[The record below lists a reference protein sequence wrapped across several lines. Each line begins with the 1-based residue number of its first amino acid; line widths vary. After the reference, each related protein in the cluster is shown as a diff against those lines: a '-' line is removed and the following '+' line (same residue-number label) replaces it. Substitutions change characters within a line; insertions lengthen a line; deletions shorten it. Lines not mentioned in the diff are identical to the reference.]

1 MGSPELNQKPIFVSG
16 LDGYHTYR
24 IPATIVSQKGTILA
38 FCEGRKNS
46 PRDHGDI
53 ELVLKR
59 SFDNGNTWERMQII
73 WDDGENT
80 IGNPCPVVDQETGTI
95 WLPFCRNNDQ
105 VFVTSSNDDGASW
118 SNPKEI
124 TRDVKLPTWSWYATG
139 PGHGIQLKNGRL
151 LIPCDHNQRDNK
163 SRHSHAIYSDDHG
176 SSWKLGG
183 VSGEGAN
190 ECEAVETIDGSV
202 YLNMRSYQGNNRRL
216 YAWSKDGG
224 GTWSENRTDDTLIE
238 PVCQASIVRFTKA
251 EDHGKNRILFSNPAS
266 INREK
271 MTIKL
276 SYDECQSWNDGKV
289 LHQGPSGYSNLCIT
303 PDMTICCLYE
313 RGEKDY
319 RETITLARFNLD
331 WLTDCGDQL

>member
-38 FCEGRKNS
+38 FC
-46 PRDHGDI
+46 D
-53 ELVLKR
+53 
-59 SFDNGNTWERMQII
+59 
-73 WDDGENT
+73 
-80 IGNPCPVVDQETGTI
+80 
-95 WLPFCRNNDQ
+95 
-105 VFVTSSNDDGASW
+105 
-118 SNPKEI
+118 
-124 TRDVKLPTWSWYATG
+124 
-139 PGHGIQLKNGRL
+139 
-151 LIPCDHNQRDNK
+151 
-163 SRHSHAIYSDDHG
+163 
-176 SSWKLGG
+176 
-183 VSGEGAN
+183 
-190 ECEAVETIDGSV
+190 
-202 YLNMRSYQGNNRRL
+202 
-216 YAWSKDGG
+216 
-224 GTWSENRTDDTLIE
+224 
-238 PVCQASIVRFTKA
+238 
-251 EDHGKNRILFSNPAS
+251 RILFSNPAS

-289 LHQGPSGYSNLCIT
+289 LYQGPSGYSNLCVT